1 MNKDEFLKLLDQAKE
16 DEYGNLY
23 VLSKYN
29 RVYFGTIAT
38 VCEDI
43 LEMAD
48 RRGHEIYDRHFW
60 NDDTLKCKI
69 VTTQE
74 VEKEE
79 IENKYFIPKRIN
91 KIGKL
96 DDNDGYIDQADIIK
110 LANKV
115 DEIIDVLNKY
125 EYIIE
130 TKKMEEEY
138 E

>member
-23 VLSKYN
+23 VLSEYN
-29 RVYFGTIAT
+29 RVYFGTITT

-48 RRGHEIYDRHFW
+48 RRGHEVYDRHFW
-60 NDDTLKCKI
+60 NDDTLECKI

-79 IENKYFIPKRIN
+79 IKNKYFIPKRIN

-130 TKKMEEEY
+130 TKKMEEED

>member
-23 VLSKYN
+23 VLSEYN
-29 RVYFGTIAT
+29 RVYFGTITT

-48 RRGHEIYDRHFW
+48 RRGHELYDRHFW
-60 NDDTLKCKI
+60 NDDSLECKI

-79 IENKYFIPKRIN
+79 IKNKYFIPKRIN

-130 TKKMEEEY
+130 RKKMEEEDQ
-138 E
+138 